1 MPYYKRESEVLVL
14 SAATTSPGTGW
25 VATTVQTAM
34 NYARTNGLTLV
45 LLSGI
50 FSTGALTVDTATGG
64 GQKLT
69 MRAAVAGAA
78 TLRFTSGS
86 HLLQVNGIN
95 DVRVSGVVFD
105 GQNAA
110 ISDGSNQAGLV
121 RFQNCTGFQLTGCK
135 VTRSTKTGVVALV
148 GAQGTIADCA
158 IDNCSVGVLVYNSR
172 VTVARNR
179 ITTCSNN
186 GVYVWREPA
195 GGGVEYDGSTI
206 IDNIIDGI
214 ATAGGGTGQNGN
226 GIVVYRAVGVKASGN
241 TISNVQY
248 SCIRFNASGAA
259 QITGNHCVSA
269 RECSIFVEA
278 TAPGLNLDG
287 AVVADNIIEQAGDGI
302 KVVNLGLYSDGIA
315 RRIAISSNHIR
326 HITKNTI
333 NDPGYSPT
341 ISNACGIQVEGL
353 CVLTGNMIE
362 DAAGFGIVLGTN
374 EATYDLLA
382 TGNLVHASV
391 TGIGY
396 SNNGSAGRIS
406 IVGNVV
412 SGSTNGSI
420 VPVAFNGANFY
431 RVGSTDVA
439 NTADSQ
445 TGNVYVG
452 NNRGY

>member
-1 MPYYKRESEVLVL
+1 MTYYKRESETLVL
-14 SAATTSPGTGW
+14 SAAGTSPGTGW
-25 VATTVQTAM
+25 VATTVQNAM

-45 LLSGI
+45 LLSGV
-50 FSTGALTVDTATGG
+50 FSTGALNVDTATGSG
-64 GQKLT
+64 KTLT

-78 TLRFTSGS
+78 TLRFTGGS
-86 HLLQVNGIN
+86 YLLQVNGIH
-95 DVRVSGVVFD
+95 DVSISGVAFD

-121 RFQNCTGFQLTGCK
+121 RFQNCTGFNLAGCK
-135 VTRSTKTGVVALV
+135 VTRSTKTGVVAL
-148 GAQGTIADCA
+148 AAARGTVAECA

-172 VTVARNR
+172 VDVIHNR
-179 ITTCSNN
+179 IITCSNN

-195 GGGVEYDGSTI
+195 GGGVQYDGSTI
-206 IDNIIDGI
+206 IDNVIADI

-226 GIVVYRAVGVKASGN
+226 GIVVYRALGVKASGN
-241 TISNVQY
+241 TISDVQY

-259 QITGNHCVSA
+259 QITGNHCISA

-278 TAPGLNLDG
+278 TTPGLNLDG
-287 AVVADNIIEQAGDGI
+287 AVLADNIIEQAGDGI

-341 ISNACGIQVEGL
+341 ITNACGIQVEGL

-382 TGNLVHASV
+382 TGNLIHASV
-391 TGIGY
+391 TGIGC
-396 SNNGSAGRIS
+396 SNNASAGRIS

-412 SGSTNGSI
+412 SGATNGSI
-420 VPVAFNGANFY
+420 VPVAFNGASFY
-431 RVGSTDVA
+431 RVGSTELA

>member
-1 MPYYKRESEVLVL
+1 MTYYKRESEVLVL
-14 SAATTSPGTGW
+14 SAASSSPGTGW
-25 VATTVQTAM
+25 VSTTVQNAM

-50 FSTGALTVDTATGG
+50 FLTGALTVDTATGG

-78 TLRFTSGS
+78 TLRFTGGS
-86 HLLQVNGIN
+86 YLFQVNGIN
-95 DVRVSGVVFD
+95 DVSVSGVVFD
-105 GQNAA
+105 GQNTT
-110 ISDGSNQAGLV
+110 IGDSSNQAGLV
-121 RFQNCTGFQLTGCK
+121 RFRACSGFAFDGCK
-135 VTRSTKTGVVALV
+135 VTRSTKTGVVALI

-172 VTVARNR
+172 VEVARNR
-179 ITTCSNN
+179 ITACSNN

-195 GGGVEYDGSTI
+195 SGVEYDGSTI
-206 IDNIIDGI
+206 IDNIIDDI
-214 ATAGGGTGQNGN
+214 DTAGGGTGQNGN
-226 GIVVYRAVGVKASGN
+226 GIVVYRAVGVKACGN

-259 QITGNHCVSA
+259 QILGNHCISA
-269 RECSIFVEA
+269 RECSVFLEA
-278 TAPGLNLDG
+278 TGPGLNLDG
-287 AVVADNIIEQAGDGI
+287 AVIANNIIEQAGSGI
-302 KVVNLGLYSDGIA
+302 NVVNLGLYSDGIS
-315 RRIAISSNHIR
+315 RRVTISSNHIR
-326 HITKNTI
+326 GITKNTI
-333 NDPGYSPT
+333 SDPGYSPT
-341 ISNACGIQVEGL
+341 VSIASGILVEGL

-362 DAAGFGIVLGTN
+362 GAAGFGILLGTN

-382 TGNLVHASV
+382 TGNLVHAST

-396 SNNGSAGRIS
+396 SNNASAGRIS

-412 SGSTNGSI
+412 SGATNGSV
-420 VPVAFNGANFY
+420 VPVAFNGVSYY
-431 RVGSTDVA
+431 RVGSTDLA

-445 TGNVYVG
+445 VGNVYVG